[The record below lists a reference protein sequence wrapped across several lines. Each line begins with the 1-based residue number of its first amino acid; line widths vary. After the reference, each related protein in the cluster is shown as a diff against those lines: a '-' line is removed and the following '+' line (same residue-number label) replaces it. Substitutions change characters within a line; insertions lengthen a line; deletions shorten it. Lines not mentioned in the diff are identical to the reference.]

1 MPSSNTMVPMK
12 SIKGAFKSS
21 DLNMHKRFDD
31 DVSIA
36 NYQNLAEDNQ
46 HNQSNLQQC
55 KSEEEKTKINQAFVI
70 ISQFFSQMINQPQKK
85 VLAQAITDDSSSK
98 AFLIKI
104 FN

>member
-1 MPSSNTMVPMK
+1 MLQIISKQLRAEIPMK

-70 ISQFFSQMINQPQKK
+70 ISQIISQMINQPQKNSC
-85 VLAQAITDDSSSK
+85 TGHYR
-98 AFLIKI
+98 
-104 FN
+104 